1 MTKKQQQALLQKA
14 IGAAYAL
21 QSRGSSTG
29 SVAASSSTTSS
40 DSSSD
45 TSTET
50 STEDGLRLPP
60 GEISDLSCSSD
71 GNPDTGF
78 YFPDGQGIAFVIE
91 GEEVLTISPDGV
103 VVTGALI
110 SGDAGTDDVAAD
122 GESNVIGAA
131 VAQSPS
137 WANLAAVE
145 FCTYPL
151 SLDSTT
157 SFFIYLS
164 EDNGTISKSDKV
176 YFVSLKGQATAT
188 TYLCS
193 PSSFK
198 ENGPTYWD
206 ILVKATSTIATFY
219 VRRNNGSTTTST
231 AAATVNV
238 SVVCVAPGSLAVKA
252 PITLNG
258 TYTLI
263 GVQPTQIST
272 KSVISDP
279 TATGY
284 TSFSTKQNG
293 KTATGGTA
301 TATAQDKLQLSF
313 PSASPARANGVT
325 TENTTDKYELRATY
339 FSNDAI
345 SGDKIYDVTWEN
357 QRFAP
362 NYVPNDAK
370 TAAHQHKMDA
380 GASPVSQT
388 FVWPRTAP
396 SNGSHLLQTTYATA
410 TGTHT
415 LGYVAASSLTNSV
428 QNFDG
433 PSSGV
438 TTIRRM
444 SQAAYDALASKNS
457 NTLYVIV

>member
-21 QSRGSSTG
+21 QSRSISTTT
-29 SVAASSSTTSS
+29 SSSSSSS
-40 DSSSD
+40 DSSGYS
-45 TSTET
+45 STD
-50 STEDGLRLPP
+50 SEDGIRLPD
-60 GEISDLSCSSD
+60 GEISNLACASASD
-71 GNPDTGF
+71 PETGF
-78 YFPDGQGIAFVIE
+78 YFSDEGIVFVVNGSEALVLTPE
-91 GEEVLTISPDGV
+91 GVNITGDTTTGSEGSEEVASNLV
-103 VVTGALI
+103 
-110 SGDAGTDDVAAD
+110 
-122 GESNVIGAA
+122 SNVIGTSVTQAT
-131 VAQSPS
+131 
-137 WANLAAVE
+137 WANLAAIE
-145 FCTYPL
+145 FCAYPV
-151 SLDSTT
+151 TT
-157 SFFIYLS
+157 LNTTGFFIYLS

-176 YFVSLKGQATAT
+176 YFVSLKGQTTAT

-198 ENGPTYWD
+198 ESGPTYWD
-206 ILVKATSTIATFY
+206 ILVKASSTAANFY
-219 VRRNNGSTTTST
+219 IRRNNSSTTTST
-231 AAATVNV
+231 AKATVSV
-238 SVVCVAPGSLAVKA
+238 SIVSVAPGALAVKP
-252 PITLNG
+252 PITLSG
-258 TYTLI
+258 SYATI

-272 KSVISDP
+272 KSIVSDP

-293 KTATGGTA
+293 KSATGGTA

-313 PSASPARANGVT
+313 PSASPARSNGVT
-325 TENTTDKYELRATY
+325 TENGTDRYELRATY
-339 FSNDAI
+339 FSNDAV

-370 TAAHQHKMDA
+370 TAAHQHKMGA
-380 GASPVSQT
+380 GTAVEQI

-438 TTIRRM
+438 TTIRQM